1 MLKRG
6 AERSVRRTSEAGEP
20 AALKRWEPR
29 GAWRALRVRRLARRE
44 FELLGRLHALGLPVP
59 RPLALRLGR
68 AGPELASAWVEGVE
82 LGQCLSAGADPA
94 LAERLGELLARAHQL
109 GLRHTDL
116 HVGNVLVDAAG
127 APWLVDA
134 GGASLGAALSQS
146 ERADA
151 LVMVC
156 ADLRER
162 TSHAWRARAWRAYRT
177 GLGLAESTREAQ
189 AIEALA
195 QERRR
200 DVVRRAQRRW
210 LRDSSSC
217 TQRVGSAGSV
227 LASRDLQLSGNEVL
241 ELRPRSNARARRLWL
256 AAVRLCDHGLAC
268 ARPLLWFQAGE
279 PRVYLG
285 LPRFAEPAVLETVLA
300 ELEPKLRDRG
310 LELLPSADLRAWR
323 DEHGRPW
330 VSGVE
335 HPRELRGRAPWR

>member
-1 MLKRG
+1 M
-6 AERSVRRTSEAGEP
+6 
-20 AALKRWEPR
+20 
-29 GAWRALRVRRLARRE
+29 
-44 FELLGRLHALGLPVP
+44 
-59 RPLALRLGR
+59 
-68 AGPELASAWVEGVE
+68 
-82 LGQCLSAGADPA
+82 
-94 LAERLGELLARAHQL
+94 
-109 GLRHTDL
+109 
-116 HVGNVLVDAAG
+116 LVDAAG

-285 LPRFAEPAVLETVLA
+285 L
-300 ELEPKLRDRG
+300 KLRDRG